1 MRWIFGFFNLYRH
14 IVVLSVAV
22 ILSLTMMGLSEPGK
36 ANTAK
41 RISTTLFR
49 GGQWLFSWPI
59 HLSGLSEENRFLRQR
74 NLELSI
80 QVQKLREA
88 DLENLRLRNLLGFKP
103 KEAFSYLPAEVVAK
117 DVDRMI
123 NALLINVGASDGV
136 RERMPVATAEG
147 LVGKVFEV
155 FPSTSIV
162 QLLLD
167 RNCRVSAVVQSEA
180 RAFGIIEWISGERY
194 RLAVPL
200 RSAVQE
206 GDLVV
211 SSGMGG
217 VFPKGLKIGTVEQI
231 GPEKMGLL
239 QELIVTSSVR
249 FSQLEEVF
257 VLLYEGYDGM
267 RGRGGDKERER
278 QEEM

>member
-1 MRWIFGFFNLYRH
+1 MHWIFGFFNLHRP

-36 ANTAK
+36 ANMAK
-41 RISTTLFR
+41 RTSITLFG
-49 GGQWLFSWPI
+49 GGQWLFSWLI

-74 NLELSI
+74 NFELSV
-80 QVQKLREA
+80 QGQKLREA
-88 DLENLRLRNLLGFKP
+88 ELENLRLRNLLGFKS

-123 NALLINVGASDGV
+123 NAILINVGAKDGV
-136 RERMPVATAEG
+136 RERMSVATGEG

-167 RNCRVSAVVQSEA
+167 RNCRVSAVVQSKA
-180 RAFGIIEWISGERY
+180 RAFGIIEWIGGERY

-200 RSAVQE
+200 RSAIQE
-206 GDLVV
+206 GDRVV

-217 VFPKGLKIGTVEQI
+217 VFPKGLEIGTVEQI
-231 GPEKMGLL
+231 GSEKMGLL
-239 QELIVTSSVR
+239 RELIVTSSVR

-257 VLLYEGYDGM
+257 VLLYQGYA
-267 RGRGGDKERER
+267 RE
-278 QEEM
+278 E

>member
-1 MRWIFGFFNLYRH
+1 MHWIFGFFNLHRP

-22 ILSLTMMGLSEPGK
+22 ILSLTMMGLNEPGK
-36 ANTAK
+36 ANIAK
-41 RISTTLFR
+41 RISITLFR

-59 HLSGLSEENRFLRQR
+59 RLNRLSEENRFLRQR
-74 NLELSI
+74 NLELSV
-80 QVQKLREA
+80 QVQKRREA
-88 DLENLRLRNLLGFKP
+88 ELENLRLRNLLGFKS
-103 KEAFSYLPAEVVAK
+103 KEAFFYLPAEVVAK

-123 NALLINVGASDGV
+123 NALLINVGTNDGV

-167 RNCRVSAVVQSEA
+167 RNCRVSAVVQSKA
-180 RAFGIIEWISGERY
+180 RAFGIIEWIGGERY

-200 RSAVQE
+200 RSTVQK
-206 GDLVV
+206 GDWVV

-217 VFPKGLKIGTVEQI
+217 VFPKGLTIGTVEQI
-231 GPEKMGLL
+231 GPERMGLL
-239 QELIVTSSVR
+239 QELIVASSVR
-249 FSQLEEVF
+249 FSQVEEVF
-257 VLLYEGYDGM
+257 VLLYQGY
-267 RGRGGDKERER
+267 GR
-278 QEEM
+278 EE

>member
-1 MRWIFGFFNLYRH
+1 MHWILSFFNLHRH

-36 ANTAK
+36 ANMAK
-41 RISTTLFR
+41 RVSTTLFR
-49 GGQWLFSWPI
+49 GGQWLFSWAI
-59 HLSGLSEENRFLRQR
+59 RLSELSEENRFLRQR
-74 NLELSI
+74 NLELSV
-80 QVQKLREA
+80 QVQKRREA
-88 DLENLRLRNLLGFKP
+88 ELENLRLRNLLGFKP

-123 NALLINVGASDGV
+123 NAILINVGAKDGAQ
-136 RERMPVATAEG
+136 EKMPVATAEG

-167 RNCRVSAVVQSEA
+167 RNCRVSAVVQSKE
-180 RAFGIIEWISGERY
+180 RAFGITEWIGGERY

-239 QELIVTSSVR
+239 RELIVKSSVR

-257 VLLYEGYDGM
+257 VLLYGGYD
-267 RGRGGDKERER
+267 RGTQRMSNE
-278 QEEM
+278 Q